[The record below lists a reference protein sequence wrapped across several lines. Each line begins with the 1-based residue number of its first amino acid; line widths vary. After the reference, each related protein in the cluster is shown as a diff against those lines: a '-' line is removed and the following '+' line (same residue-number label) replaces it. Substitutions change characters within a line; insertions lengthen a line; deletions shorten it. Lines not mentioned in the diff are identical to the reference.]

1 MVITKTIG
9 TDMTILNETKR
20 VHEVL
25 GEIRFDNG
33 VGDSKIGT
41 SDRNPFWLARPFG
54 WDSDNIEILISG
66 DLFNPSLDS
75 LERAVQIFRHLDKV
89 EKEGKDLLRPIIM
102 KATSQESNALHYE
115 AALLWIDCQ
124 ERNSMVVFNCREL
137 PYIKW
142 NLTLSENNEI
152 IDFQET
158 NW

>member
-1 MVITKTIG
+1 
-9 TDMTILNETKR
+9 MTILNETKW

-33 VGDSKIGT
+33 VGNSIIGT

-75 LERAVQIFRHLDKV
+75 LEKAIHIFNHLDKV
-89 EKEGKDLLRPIIM
+89 EQEGKELLRPIIM
-102 KATSQESNALHYE
+102 KATSQESTGLHYE
-115 AALLWIDCQ
+115 ATLLWIDCQ